1 MAYRIF
7 TDATADLND
16 ELLRGLPKVEVIPM
30 EIMIDGKPF
39 TYGLNEGITPKQ
51 FYSELRTGKFATTSQ
66 INPAIYRDYF
76 SKVLD
81 QGYDVLYLSFSSEM
95 SSTFTSAEL
104 CRIELEEEYPDRKI
118 VCIDTTCAAVGE
130 GLLVCAAAERQAQGM
145 GMDELVTWIEANK
158 GYVCHWFTVDTFIHL
173 KHGGRVS
180 AATAAIGT
188 ALNIKPLLHVT
199 EEGSL
204 QAKEKPRGRKTALRA
219 QVKKLEEGWRPD
231 LGKRIVV
238 GHGDSYERAN
248 EMKQMIKAK
257 YPDAEVQIADIGA
270 IIGAHTGPDVL
281 VLIYWGNNR

>member
-7 TDATADLND
+7 TDATADLNE
-16 ELLRGLPKVEVIPM
+16 ELLSGLPKVEVIPM
-30 EIMIDGKPF
+30 EIMIDGKPVI
-39 TYGLNEGITPKQ
+39 YGLNEGITPKQ
-51 FYSELRTGKFATTSQ
+51 FYSELRMGKFANTSQ

-76 SKVLD
+76 SKALD
-81 QGYDVLYLSFSSEM
+81 EGEDVLYLSFSSEM

-104 CRIELEEEYPDRKI
+104 CRIDLEEEYPDRKI

-130 GLLVCAAAERQAQGM
+130 GLLVCEAAQRQAQGLS
-145 GMDELVTWIEANK
+145 MDELVAWVEATKHN
-158 GYVCHWFTVDTFIHL
+158 VCHWFTVDTFVHL

-180 AATAAIGT
+180 ATSAALGS

-204 QAKEKPRGRKTALRA
+204 QAKEKPRGRKAALRA

-248 EMKQMIKAK
+248 EMKQVIKEK
-257 YPDAEVQIADIGA
+257 YPDAEIQIADIGA
-270 IIGAHTGPDVL
+270 VIGAHTGPDVL
-281 VLIYWGNNR
+281 ALIYWGNNR